1 MPLVICVRHVS
12 PFQMINSCPQSQSCI
27 SLVCFSGLNVW
38 NMFCMTHIWKVCF
51 LRLSAWNMFCLSQY
65 VSSISMTTFLKTD
78 ETQIIHS
85 REISPTLSKKVPRL
99 WGSVFYVLMPEIY
112 FARLNDYFS
121 QKRWDT
127 KNSFNGDPSSALQ
140 KSISYQRVYS
150 VSFVSI
156 IVSLSHVLSHWLKF
170 LH

>member
-12 PFQMINSCPQSQSCI
+12 LFQMINSCPQSQSCI

-65 VSSISMTTFLKTD
+65 VSSVSMTTFLKTD

-150 VSFVSI
+150 VSSVSS
-156 IVSLSHVLSHWLKF
+156 IVSLSRVLSHWLKF